1 MAAAL
6 PWLKDAAPVIGAAI
20 TSGSNTF
27 KAQQDAR
34 QARLDREEQAR
45 QFNISNSR
53 QFQNSSRSQSLSE
66 AEQANM
72 LQRQMAMAPM
82 RDRMTYNI
90 MQRAGM
96 PSRTFRPDDMHNP
109 LAAGEQTSA
118 GGIDQNALNALQAQY
133 TPGAGGQMNNSLQQS
148 VLGRLGYSADKDGQY
163 SNNTAQYSD
172 QASANYEQDKARLL
186 AAIGPN
192 EWKAAAM
199 GVLIPG
205 ASAGLIAYLN
215 FKNQG
220 KGYSVG
226 AYTPAPNA
234 PAAVTTPRT
243 AQRRP

>member
-1 MAAAL
+1 MAAAV
-6 PWLKDAAPVIGAAI
+6 PWTDIAPVVGSAL
-20 TSGSNTF
+20 TSASATY

-96 PSRTFRPDDMHNP
+96 PSRTFRPDDMYNP

-118 GGIDQNALNALQAQY
+118 GGIDQNELNTRQGAY
-133 TPGAGGQMNNSLQQS
+133 TPGAGGQMNNSLQQA

-172 QASANYEQDKARLL
+172 QASANYAQDKARLL
-186 AAIGPN
+186 AAVPSN
-192 EWKAAAM
+192 ERKAAAM

-205 ASAGLIAYLN
+205 ASGALIAYLN

-220 KGYSVG
+220 QGYSVG
-226 AYTPAPNA
+226 TYTPVPNA

-243 AQRRP
+243 AQRRS